1 MTYHPL
7 GRRTLALA
15 GVGVLASAGLISAL
29 AAPTKD
35 EELVTAAVE
44 NFRKAMI
51 AADRPALAELC
62 ADTLQYGHSNFKLEN
77 KAQFLDGATSGKS
90 TWKFITLSEQ
100 TTQMT
105 GDIAASRFLLTGEN
119 VSEGKTNPVK
129 IGVLM
134 VWQKQA
140 GHWKLLARQAAKV

>member
-1 MTYHPL
+1 MPFD
-7 GRRTLALA
+7 RRTLGLA
-15 GVGVLASAGLISAL
+15 GAGLLASAGVGLTSAF

-35 EELVTAAVE
+35 EDLVTAAVE
-44 NFRKAMI
+44 NFRKGML
-51 AADRPALAELC
+51 AADRAVLAGLC
-62 ADTLQYGHSNFKLEN
+62 ADTLAYGHSSFKLEN
-77 KAQFLDGATSGKS
+77 KTQFLDAATSGKS

-100 TTQMT
+100 TQQIT
-105 GDIAASRFLLTGEN
+105 GPTAVVRFLLTGETL
-119 VSEGKTNPVK
+119 SEGKIDPVK